1 MTSHPVSR
9 IFSLLVGLLLT
20 AAAAASVPSDV
31 DDLVGARAAGGESQ
45 LQRRGYVHIETSKYG
60 DRAYG
65 QWWHPSRKVCLSVQ
79 TKDGRF
85 QTITDAPAIDCNQ
98 HPHHTSDKDD
108 DGVSGAALAVGAAA
122 VIGAIALAHNSH
134 HHDDDDNR
142 KHYDDPYKEEEFE
155 RGYRDGLYAHAF
167 RNRHDTKAYQK
178 GYNSG
183 VEQRAHDTSYRH
195 HDGHDDHGYRK
206 VRNRDFKS
214 LAGMRREP
222 ANDRMR
228 ELGFRDA
235 EDFTSGNTRYRIWYN
250 RSTGQCIQGT
260 YANDAVVSMDDIR
273 SHPACR

>member
-1 MTSHPVSR
+1 MK
-9 IFSLLVGLLLT
+9 T
-20 AAAAASVPSDV
+20 ATKFAA
-31 DDLVGARAAGGESQ
+31 
-45 LQRRGYVHIETSKYG
+45 
-60 DRAYG
+60 
-65 QWWHPSRKVCLSVQ
+65 
-79 TKDGRF
+79 
-85 QTITDAPAIDCNQ
+85 
-98 HPHHTSDKDD
+98 
-108 DGVSGAALAVGAAA
+108 GAALALQFAAA
-122 VIGAIALAHNSH
+122 PVQADDTAAKVIAGAVAVLGIAALAHNKNH
-134 HHDDDDNR
+134 YHDG
-142 KHYDDPYKEEEFE
+142 YKPADANATARFE

-167 RNRHDTKAYQK
+167 RNRHDTNAYQK

-183 VEQRAHDTSYRH
+183 VKQRAHNTSYRH

-235 EDFTSGNTRYRIWYN
+235 DDFKSGNTRYRVWYN